1 MIFFFF
7 NTGRE
12 FIIVMVKYFIKR
24 VLKLNFTSK
33 SPENRKKCGFLIT
46 GKYSFGLK
54 FGHFQQKCGQKPY
67 DMVCLGNIHIVY
79 MVPVTFGV

>member
-1 MIFFFF
+1 MWIFD
-7 NTGRE
+7 NWK
-12 FIIVMVKYFIKR
+12 IQ
-24 VLKLNFTSK
+24 
-33 SPENRKKCGFLIT
+33 
-46 GKYSFGLK
+46 FGLK